1 MNNIKKSF
9 FIMLVMLL
17 FMFVP
22 FKVYAT
28 NSIEIN
34 YATNSYSYV
43 LESATQRYTTQVADN
58 KPSETIKGNCDNS
71 LKDLLHHYWKWVM
84 FATPILLIVV
94 MTMDF
99 IKAMASGDADSIRK
113 STSNAI
119 KRVIAGIILLALPWA
134 LEVLFGWFGLEIC
147 F

>member
-1 MNNIKKSF
+1 
-9 FIMLVMLL
+9 
-17 FMFVP
+17 
-22 FKVYAT
+22 
-28 NSIEIN
+28 
-34 YATNSYSYV
+34 
-43 LESATQRYTTQVADN
+43 
-58 KPSETIKGNCDNS
+58 
-71 LKDLLHHYWKWVM
+71 
-84 FATPILLIVV
+84 